1 MRSNKKAREYTSKLL
16 QELLDETTPE
26 QFEIT
31 SKSMESQG
39 PKAEAQDLVL
49 SFYYRL
55 PNNGSL
61 KTGIN
66 SCESRYKEAVICAMV
81 AVNKIISIAPWG
93 GDIDG
98 EIEEGSKEYYQ
109 QVKTELENL

>member
-1 MRSNKKAREYTSKLL
+1 MTKESISPLIEKLL
-16 QELLDETTPE
+16 SEVSPE
-26 QFEIT
+26 QFEAT
-31 SKSMESQG
+31 SKQMESQG
-39 PKAEAQDLVL
+39 PRAEAQDLVL

-66 SCESRYKEAVICAMV
+66 SCESRYKEAVVCAMV
-81 AVNKIISIAPWG
+81 TVNKIISIVPWG

-98 EIEEGSKEYYQ
+98 EIEEGSKEHYQ
-109 QVKTELENL
+109 QVKQELEKL

>member
-1 MRSNKKAREYTSKLL
+1 MTKESISPLIEKLL
-16 QELLDETTPE
+16 SEVSPE
-26 QFEIT
+26 QFEAT
-31 SKSMESQG
+31 SKQMESQG
-39 PKAEAQDLVL
+39 PRAEAQDLVL

-66 SCESRYKEAVICAMV
+66 SCESRYKEAVVCAMV

-109 QVKTELENL
+109 QVKQELEKL